1 MWMPISTRGRSGS
14 PNKKTKRHQSGLT
27 LIELLVGITIIGMI
41 FAVGASGLKSAF
53 DTNLRQSSSR
63 LASTL
68 RYLSNKAVTDHLYLR
83 MVYNLSDQ
91 TYRVEES
98 RDPTVISPE
107 EEEKETVAKAK
118 EAKEKE
124 TEKED
129 TEKEDAEEAPS
140 KPEAAFSPSESKLLK
155 PVKLPSG
162 VFFKDVSVSYLPHR
176 KEQGEVATY
185 FFPDGYATPTL
196 INLRNEE
203 DDNHFS
209 VELFAL
215 SGRVKVIA
223 NYKESLEEEK
233 R

>member
-107 EEEKETVAKAK
+107 EEEKETAAKSEEEKEGELK
-118 EAKEKE
+118 EAPEE
-124 TEKED
+124 G
-129 TEKEDAEEAPS
+129 DAGEAT